1 MNGKRSMMV
10 PWAAAALA
18 LAAAPLAAQVPA
30 DAGIFRMYQG
40 TAEIGR
46 ETFLETGTMLTS
58 PVTIPMAGIR
68 VASEEVRDAS
78 GRGIRLTAHVFRLPA
93 DTLVRTYTAV
103 VDGDSLRMWQQDQG
117 QPARQWVKAVGPDD
131 FMMQQSMAAAA
142 ALVSRA
148 RRQDRT
154 WHVWLVSAD
163 SLFDVAVAFHGDSAQ
178 ISIGPQQMA
187 VVIGPDGRV
196 QSFESAVGRVRVVRQ
211 IGDSLPPLPGMRRPT
226 PDYTAPAGAAYTA
239 EEVRVP
245 ARDQQR
251 DTLSFGCTF
260 TKPRT
265 GGPRFPAAV
274 TITGSGLE
282 DRDEN
287 LWPLVP
293 AYRVFRQVAERLAA
307 EGIAMLRCD
316 DRSFGTST
324 GHAERATSMD
334 FARDFEAQLA
344 WLRARADV
352 DPARTAVIGHSEGG
366 MIGPLIAARDPRL
379 AAVVVMAGPGK
390 TGLAILRDQAA
401 WPYLSAPS
409 LDAAERVRLTADTQH
424 RLESDTAGG
433 PWMRFFRNYDPLPT
447 ARRVRQPVLI
457 LQGALDRQV
466 SAGQADTLGAA
477 MRAGGNRDVTVRVF
491 PRLNHLFLVSPTDG
505 SPSEYASLTD
515 TSVGADVLDT
525 LATWLRVRLSRPSSP
540 GRGRQR

>member
-1 MNGKRSMMV
+1 MNGKCSVMV
-10 PWAAAALA
+10 AWAAAALA
-18 LAAAPLAAQVPA
+18 LAAAPLAAQAPA
-30 DAGIFRMYQG
+30 DAGIFRISQG
-40 TAEIGR
+40 AVEVGR
-46 ETFLETGTMLTS
+46 ETFLETGTTLTS
-58 PVTIPMAGIR
+58 TVTIPLAGIR
-68 VASEEVRDAS
+68 IATEVVRDAS
-78 GRGIRLTAHVFRLPA
+78 GRGIRLTSRVFRLPA

-103 VDGDSLRMWQQDQG
+103 ADGDSLRMTQQDQG
-117 QPARQWVKAVGPDD
+117 KPPRQWVKASGPDD
-131 FMMQQSMAAAA
+131 FMPDQSTAAIS
-142 ALVSRA
+142 ALVVRA
-148 RRQDRT
+148 HRQDRT
-154 WHVWLVSAD
+154 WHVWLPSAD
-163 SLFDVAVAFHGDSAQ
+163 SLFDLVVAFHGDTAQ
-178 ISIGPQQMA
+178 VTLGPQRMA
-187 VVIGPDGRV
+187 LLIGGDGRV
-196 QSFESAVGRVRVVRQ
+196 QSIESAVGHVRVVRQ
-211 IGDSLPPLPGMRRPT
+211 TGDSLPPLPGTHRPT
-226 PDYTAPAGAAYTA
+226 PDYSAPAGAAYTA

-245 ARDQQR
+245 ARDQLG

-274 TITGSGLE
+274 TVTGSGLE

-307 EGIAMLRCD
+307 EGIAVLRCD
-316 DRSFGTST
+316 DRSFGAST
-324 GHAERATSMD
+324 GQVESATSMD
-334 FARDFEAQLA
+334 FARDAEAQLA

-352 DPARTAVIGHSEGG
+352 NPARTAVIGHSEGG
-366 MIGPLIAARDPRL
+366 MIGPLIASRDPRL

-390 TGLAILRDQAA
+390 RGREILRDQAA
-401 WPYLSAPS
+401 WPYLSAPA
-409 LDAAERVRLTADTQH
+409 LDSAERVRMIADAQRRMLADTTQ
-424 RLESDTAGG
+424 G
-433 PWMRFFRNYDPLPT
+433 PWLRFFRDYDPLPT

-505 SPSEYASLTD
+505 SPSEYASLAD

-540 GRGRQR
+540 GRGPQR